1 MPIYASGAMFES
13 IMIVNITAGIFVRGS
28 LVPLQAIP
36 SRCHAAPAA
45 GALCVLHESYAAR
58 AAFGG
63 FATPRFSGW
72 AQHVGA
78 PEASSFPM
86 ISIRAIFNVLG
97 SRVWLLWFL
106 GSVHFWRGAAKSRV
120 FCQHTKGC
128 DAMYRG
134 VPTSAGLK
142 SRFSLRPAGPN
153 AACLRMVFRRR
164 GSALSACAAGGSAR
178 LPETGELC
186 LMRSS
191 GVMLPVRDPQSFL
204 RLEGFSIAFGPVCSH
219 N

>member
-134 VPTSAGLK
+134 VPTSAGFFAAPGGAK
-142 SRFSLRPAGPN
+142 CSLLANGFQAPWQCTKCMCGGRVGE
-153 AACLRMVFRRR
+153 AA
-164 GSALSACAAGGSAR
+164 
-178 LPETGELC
+178 
-186 LMRSS
+186 
-191 GVMLPVRDPQSFL
+191 
-204 RLEGFSIAFGPVCSH
+204 
-219 N
+219 